1 MRGPGVLLLACV
13 ACAATVIASGQRATP
28 LRPAD
33 QLFSAVPLGQACAP
47 ASAIPTAGLN
57 LTAEE
62 QELLQFICW
71 PEAGAEEA
79 GERLVR
85 GTRRG
90 IPPGV
95 ECKAVTWWVR
105 ASSGALRGVTG
116 VAGTLST
123 PHPRHACP
131 PARAARPHCTTHLPA
146 HARMRRCDGDVCT
159 EVCDAGS
166 VAVEAWLHNAIK
178 AQTRLAGQLPFCY
191 TTVLGTHNSGIT
203 LAAGCARVAGGCQC
217 RTLATAPPPAAVAA
231 GAGRLPPAP
240 PCAAARNC
248 RALAHAPVSRK
259 HQLQTQAPLL
269 ARKYG
274 CRYGNLDPY
283 FQDFFKY
290 IKWAVSD
297 FSDATLRT
305 NDQWLSVTDQLNLG
319 VRALE
324 LDTHWVG
331 VSAAGRAGGGGGQVG
346 IHVWQAAG
354 AQVTR
359 RAARSAAAGS
369 ALWPTRAPPA
379 PRRAR
384 CASRTAAASTWSRS
398 TS

>member
-1 MRGPGVLLLACV
+1 MGNEGRTPWRPEVVPRWQRHCVTTSVSTVSLHFCTASNPHIAEHSVCGWAPSFASLPPPCAGPAQPPLRRHRAGMRGPGVLLLACV

-47 ASAIPTAGLN
+47 ASAIPTVGLN

-90 IPPGV
+90 IPPSV
-95 ECKAVTWWVR
+95 DCKAVTWWVG
-105 ASSGALRGVTG
+105 ASAGALRGV
-116 VAGTLST
+116 AGGGGSAC
-123 PHPRHACP
+123 PPQRACP
-131 PARAARPHCTTHLPA
+131 PAGAARPHSTTHLPA
-146 HARMRRCDGDVCT
+146 HARTRRCDGDVCT

-178 AQTRLAGQLPFCY
+178 AQTRLARQLPFCY

-217 RTLATAPPPAAVAA
+217 WAPATTPPRAAVAA

-240 PCAAARNC
+240 PCAAARPATAVLSHMPPCLANTNSKHKLLC
-248 RALAHAPVSRK
+248 RPENMGAGMATWTPTSRTFSSTLSGRCPTLAMP
-259 HQLQTQAPLL
+259 
-269 ARKYG
+269 
-274 CRYGNLDPY
+274 
-283 FQDFFKY
+283 
-290 IKWAVSD
+290 
-297 FSDATLRT
+297 
-305 NDQWLSVTDQLNLG
+305 
-319 VRALE
+319 
-324 LDTHWVG
+324 
-331 VSAAGRAGGGGGQVG
+331 
-346 IHVWQAAG
+346 
-354 AQVTR
+354 
-359 RAARSAAAGS
+359 
-369 ALWPTRAPPA
+369 
-379 PRRAR
+379 R
-384 CASRTAAASTWSRS
+384 CAPT
-398 TS
+398 TSG